1 MKIIVNQTKLGKLVN
16 RFLND
21 EGEKYSPTFI
31 GNILKYLHIIGKD
44 EHIGRYIL
52 KKIKQ
57 GDIKHFNKEN
67 DGFITDEINFTIN
80 KSFPLKLTSTK
91 IIFNRGPEDREFKL
105 MSPLLGDEFEMDL
118 SYSMMDKIYKA
129 LLLTK

>member
-44 EHIGRYIL
+44 EEVGRYIL
-52 KKIKQ
+52 KNIKE
-57 GDIKHFNKEN
+57 GNFHHFSKEN
-67 DGFITDEINFTIN
+67 DGMITDELNFTIG
-80 KSFPLKLTSTK
+80 KSLPLKLTSTK
-91 IIFNRGPEDREFKL
+91 IIFNRGGQDREFSL
-105 MSPLLGDEFEMDL
+105 ISPLLGDEFEMDI
-118 SYSMMDKIYKA
+118 SYSMMYKIYKA
-129 LLLTK
+129 LLLSK